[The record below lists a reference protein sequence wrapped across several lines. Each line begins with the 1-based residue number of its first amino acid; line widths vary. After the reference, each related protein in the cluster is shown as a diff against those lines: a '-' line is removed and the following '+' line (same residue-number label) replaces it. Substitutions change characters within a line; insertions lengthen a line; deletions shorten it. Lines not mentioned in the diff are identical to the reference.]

1 MTPGIRSIG
10 FDRPWAWLRAGWAD
24 LWRCPV
30 PGLLHGLAS
39 AVFGWLVLAVARSD
53 FWLMAGAFS
62 GFLIVAPIV
71 ATGLYGVSRAL
82 EEGQRLGLRDI
93 FSIWRSLD
101 PRLVRFGLLLA
112 LAGTGWVLTSA
123 ALITRFT
130 EVPVHSPLDF
140 LRHVVLVEK
149 GWVFEGWLMLG
160 GALAAPVF
168 ASSVIALPLLLDR
181 RVDVL
186 TAVLTSWR
194 AVIGSPGPLALWAA
208 LLMTIAGLG
217 MLTGLLGLIVA
228 VPWLA
233 HASWHA
239 YRDLV
244 A

>member
-1 MTPGIRSIG
+1 MTPGVQSVG
-10 FDRPWAWLRAGWAD
+10 FGRPVAWLRAGWAD
-24 LWRCPV
+24 LWRCPA

-39 AVFGWLVLAVARSD
+39 AAFGWLVLALARD
-53 FWLMAGAFS
+53 NFWLMAGAFS

-71 ATGLYGVSRAL
+71 ATGLYTVSRAL
-82 EEGQRLGLRDI
+82 EKGQRPGMRDVLG
-93 FSIWRSLD
+93 IWRSLD

-112 LAGTGWVLTSA
+112 LAGTGWVMTSA
-123 ALITRFT
+123 AMITSFT
-130 EVPVHSPLDF
+130 DLPVDRPLDF

-160 GALAAPVF
+160 GFLAAPVF
-168 ASSVIALPLLLDR
+168 ASSVIALPLLLDKQ
-181 RVDVL
+181 VDVM

-194 AVIGSPGPLALWAA
+194 AVLAAPGPLALWAA
-208 LLMTIAGLG
+208 LLMVITGLG